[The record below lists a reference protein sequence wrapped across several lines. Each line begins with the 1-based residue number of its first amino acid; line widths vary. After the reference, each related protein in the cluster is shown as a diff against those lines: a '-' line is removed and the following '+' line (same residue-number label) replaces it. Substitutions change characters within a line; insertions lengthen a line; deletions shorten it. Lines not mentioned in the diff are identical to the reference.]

1 MLEDLDP
8 SDIADLAGAR
18 RVVERLLNVV
28 EQFSAELSAV
38 KAENQRLRDEVNR
51 LKGEQA
57 KPRLLPSKRGKQD
70 LSSEQERRVPPKT
83 WCKRAKL
90 PELAIDRVEV
100 CRLDRGDLP
109 ADAVLKDYQE
119 HTVQDLVLGMETIRF
134 RRERYEAASTGR
146 SYTAPLP
153 PGYGGEFGP
162 HLQASAVY
170 LYYAANVSQPLLHRL
185 FTSLGLRISRGYLGR
200 LLIEQPGFAAEAQ
213 AIGQAGLASSPY
225 AHLDVT
231 PTRVRGVEQ
240 QCHVLGGPCYV
251 YYHTT
256 LRKDRLAAIETLQ
269 LGAPCRFQFNAVA
282 WTYLAPVTLPAWV
295 RPQLQALDAAQVWD
309 WAAWRTLLDEQ
320 LPGLGDRVRQQLWD
334 AAAIGA
340 YQAQQTLPVVETL
353 VCDDAPQFKG
363 ITADL
368 SLCWVHEGRHYKKL
382 DPVIPLHQT
391 ALASFRGRFWAFY
404 RALRTYQQAP
414 APAEATRLACAFD
427 TLVATKTG
435 YAALDERIAKTAAKK
450 HALLRVLDK
459 PFLPLTNNPAELGA
473 RRRVR
478 KRDVSFSAR
487 SPAGIKAWDTFHTPI
502 GTAQF
507 LGVNV
512 LHYLQDRFT
521 RACQLPALAD
531 LIRLR
536 AATPAPA
543 LPTAAAAAA

>member
-1 MLEDLDP
+1 MREDLDLGG
-8 SDIADLAGAR
+8 ITDLASAR
-18 RVVERLLNVV
+18 AALDRVLNVV
-28 EQFSAELSAV
+28 EELSAALAQAQ
-38 KAENQRLRDEVNR
+38 AEIQRLRDENSR
-51 LKGEQA
+51 LKGEQP
-57 KPRLLPSKRGKQD
+57 KPRILPSKRGKED
-70 LSSEQERRVPPKT
+70 RSSEQERRVPPKT

-100 CRLDRGDLP
+100 CRLDRDDLP

-119 HTVQDLVLGMETIRF
+119 HTVQELVLGMETIRF
-134 RRERYEAASTGR
+134 RRERYEAASTGQR
-146 SYTAPLP
+146 YTAPLP

-231 PTRVRGVEQ
+231 PTRVSGVEQ

-269 LGAPCRFQFNAVA
+269 LGASCRFQFNAFA
-282 WTYLAPVTLPAWV
+282 WAYLAPVTLPAWV
-295 RPQLQALDAAQVWD
+295 RPPLQALDAAQVWD
-309 WAAWRTLLDEQ
+309 WAAWRTFLDEQ
-320 LPGLGDRVRQQLWD
+320 VPGLGDRVRQQLWD

-340 YQAQQTLPVVETL
+340 YQAQQALPVVETL

-368 SLCWVHEGRHYKKL
+368 SLCWVHEGRHYQKL

-391 ALASFRGRFWAFY
+391 ALTSFRGRFWAYY

-414 APAEATRLACAFD
+414 TPAEATRLAAAFD
-427 TLVATKTG
+427 TLVATRTG
-435 YAALDERIAKTAAKK
+435 YDALDARIAKTAAKK
-450 HALLRVLDK
+450 QALLRVLDK

-478 KRDVSFSAR
+478 KRDVSFGAR
-487 SPAGIKAWDTFHTPI
+487 SPAGIKAWDTFHTLI
-502 GTAQF
+502 GTAQL

-521 RACQLPALAD
+521 HAGQLPPLAD
-531 LIRLR
+531 LIRLQ

-543 LPTAAAAAA
+543 LVAAAA